1 VDVIF
6 TVGSG
11 VGPYLMGISFDATH
25 SYATALALFCAMLIA
40 SSAIISRMGAYRF
53 PAEVKSVA
61 A

>member
-1 VDVIF
+1 
-6 TVGSG
+6 
-11 VGPYLMGISFDATH
+11 MGISFDATH